1 MNLKQI
7 EAFVQI
13 AEGKSFSKAA
23 KELYLTQP
31 TISAH
36 IASLEKE
43 LNTRLFVRNTK
54 EVSLSLE
61 GETLYLYAKKMI
73 ELQQEIEKAFG
84 KEEREE
90 KRCIRIVA
98 SSINSQYILPELMM
112 RFCEKYKG
120 EQFHIVETD
129 SLDAIEHVVNKSA
142 DVGFVGT
149 VIEKKSCKFIP
160 FYRDGLVIITPNT
173 EKYQIIQQ
181 ENRDNIQWVLEES
194 VLMREEGSGTRK
206 EIEKQLVRCNI
217 HPNDL
222 QVVASIEN
230 TETIKS
236 SVARGMGI
244 AMISKLAA
252 DKEVQ
257 EGRLLQFEFPSG
269 DSERAL
275 QIVYN
280 KNFQSSLSTQRFLKL
295 IKEHYKI

>member
-43 LNTRLFVRNTK
+43 LNARLFVRNTK

-84 KEEREE
+84 KEGREE
-90 KRCIRIVA
+90 KQCIRIVA

-112 RFCEKYKG
+112 QFCDKYKG

-129 SLDAIEHVVNKSA
+129 SLDAIEQVVNKSA

-149 VIEKKSCKFIP
+149 IIEKKSCKFIP

-173 EKYQIIQQ
+173 EKYQTIQQ

-206 EIEKQLVRCNI
+206 EIEKQLMRCNI

-230 TETIKS
+230 TETIKA

-257 EGRLLQFEFPSG
+257 EGKLLQFEFPSG

-275 QIVYN
+275 QVVYN